1 MPPSSQQPTG
11 ENGQVNGEARNE
23 VEQGS
28 TPLYEFPADS
38 SLFQESP
45 QSPQVTDQSHG
56 NDETRRPS
64 EESIQQG
71 LVYPPPPSFYQNL
84 QVPLARPPLPSQ
96 PGAFAPVTFPSPVA
110 GPQAQFY
117 PASVQIPPFPPAQ
130 YPGVQPPQ
138 QPAKRSYKWVWIVVS
153 IFAAALL
160 VSGGLCAW
168 GFYAIYNTSFQAAS
182 GATGVV
188 NDYFQHIQNQAY
200 MDAYNDLQITGL
212 TQDDFIAKAEAS
224 DGQDGLLLS
233 FVVRQ
238 SSYSNNPGSGI
249 DLSQWR
255 FTVDI
260 TRTRN
265 SYPVLLTVQNIGGR
279 WKITYIDRI

>member
-11 ENGQVNGEARNE
+11 ENGHVNGEARNE

-28 TPLYEFPADS
+28 TPLYEFPADNS
-38 SLFQESP
+38 PFQEAP
-45 QSPQVTDQSHG
+45 QSPQVTYQGPG
-56 NDETRRPS
+56 NEAIRQPS

-96 PGAFAPVTFPSPVA
+96 PGTFAPVTFPFPAA

-117 PASVQIPPFPPAQ
+117 PAGVQVPPFPPAQ
-130 YPGVQPPQ
+130 YPGVQPPV
-138 QPAKRSYKWVWIVVS
+138 KRSNKWVWIVVS
-153 IFAAALL
+153 IFAVALL
-160 VSGGLCAW
+160 ISGGFCAW
-168 GFYAIYNTSFQAAS
+168 GFYAIFNTSFQAAS

-188 NDYFQHIQNQAY
+188 NDYFQHLQNQTY
-200 MDAYNDLQITGL
+200 IDAYNDLQISGL
-212 TQDDFIAKAEAS
+212 TQDAFIAKAQAS
-224 DGQDGLLLS
+224 DVQDGSLLS
-233 FVVRQ
+233 FVVGQ
-238 SSYSNNPGSGI
+238 PSYSTNPGSGV

-265 SYPVLLTVQNIGGR
+265 SYPVLLTVQNVGGN